1 MEQSTGTVTI
11 AHTFGTI
18 EVPTDAIMRFLEDLW
33 GFPDRSE
40 YALLP
45 AKRDGVWWMM
55 SVGEPSTTF
64 VLADP
69 FIVDPAYELDLG
81 EAEKSRLKIESG
93 DDAIALVMVALPAT
107 AGEPAT
113 ANFRAPIVF
122 NLRERLALQIVSRDE
137 RWGMQEPID
146 LAKYPRNEHGVAF
159 S

>member
-1 MEQSTGTVTI
+1 MEQSTGPVTI

-18 EVPTDAIMRFLEDLW
+18 EVPAEAIMRFLEDLW

-55 SVGEPSTTF
+55 SAGEPSTMF

-69 FIVDPAYELDLG
+69 FIANPSYELDLG
-81 EAEKSRLKIESG
+81 EAEKARLKIESEA
-93 DDAIALVMVALPAT
+93 DVIALVVVALPAG
-107 AGEPAT
+107 AGERAT

-137 RWGMQEPID
+137 RWGLQETID
-146 LAKYPRNEHGVAF
+146 FAAYAQNEHGVTLA
-159 S
+159 

>member
-1 MEQSTGTVTI
+1 MLLSVRVVASETGGLPSA
-11 AHTFGTI
+11 AHT
-18 EVPTDAIMRFLEDLW
+18 
-33 GFPDRSE
+33 
-40 YALLP
+40 
-45 AKRDGVWWMM
+45 
-55 SVGEPSTTF
+55 
-64 VLADP
+64 
-69 FIVDPAYELDLG
+69 
-81 EAEKSRLKIESG
+81 
-93 DDAIALVMVALPAT
+93 VMVALPAT